1 MAATLK
7 DVSLE
12 SGVGITTVSKVLN
25 GKEVRCGDD
34 VRQRIIETAEK
45 LSYRPNPLAR
55 SLVTRRSNSIML
67 IAQGLGLDFGAA
79 EHECY
84 ENGFNLQIVA
94 THHDKKKIEDMLI
107 YARQTYIDGVLLMN
121 PRTDSDVLQKAYSD
135 NYPIVLL
142 EEDSSIYPEMDMFG
156 TDLEGAVAMAVSHL
170 VSLGHKRIAT
180 ILLDNDC
187 SPSYLRVDS
196 WRNSLLSHGI
206 TPKDDWL
213 FLFEGQERSDTL
225 SDFICRN
232 NEAAKEF
239 MRRYP
244 KDDPKR
250 PTAIMLMVDTFAAPV
265 EQAFLSNGWRIP
277 EDISIIS
284 TMSEAAGKYSHVPIT
299 SVDLDQNGARIRAMR
314 FLVQKVCGEVE
325 SDVPSRNF
333 AKPRLV
339 VRKSTAQAAFK

>member
-25 GKEVRCGDD
+25 GKEVRCSDD
-34 VRQRIIETAEK
+34 VRQRIIEIAER

-55 SLVTRRSNSIML
+55 SLVTGRSNTIML

-84 ENGFNLQIVA
+84 ENGFNLQIVV

-107 YARQTYIDGVLLMN
+107 YARQTYVDGVLLMN
-121 PRTDSDVLQKAYSD
+121 PCANSSVLKKAYAD

-142 EEDSSIYPEMDMFG
+142 EEDNTIYPDMDMFG
-156 TDLEGAVAMAVSHL
+156 TDLEGAVALAVSHL

-180 ILLDNDC
+180 ILLNTDC
-187 SPSYLRVDS
+187 SPSFLRLKS

-206 TPKDDWL
+206 TPKEDWVY
-213 FLFEGQERSDTL
+213 LFEGEPRSDTL

-239 MRRYP
+239 IRRYS
-244 KDDPKR
+244 KDDPER
-250 PTAIMLMVDTFAAPV
+250 PTAIILMVDTFAAPV

-284 TMSEAAGKYSHVPIT
+284 TMNETAGKYSQVPIT
-299 SVDLDQNGARIRAMR
+299 SIDLDQNGARIRAMS
-314 FLVQKVCGEVE
+314 FLVQKVCGEIE
-325 SDVPSRNF
+325 IEVPTRNF
-333 AKPRLV
+333 AKPRLI
-339 VRKSTAQAAFK
+339 VRKSTAQAAYK